1 MSKPTKLTQEAQAL
15 GSAYGEP
22 SAHPFLEFMK
32 TVVARPEFVS
42 FLALVL
48 LTLFTAYYVDFRS
61 EGAARFLTAD
71 NLTNITRQVA
81 VTAIL
86 AVGMTFVILTGGIDL
101 SVGAVVALSS
111 TMMAGAI
118 IGGVPFWG
126 ACGVALLIGIACG
139 AFSGLFVA
147 RFSLPAIIVTL
158 AMMEIARG
166 LGLLYSGGNPLPIS
180 FEYGFL
186 ARNMTLG
193 GFPVPIPTMI
203 MLLMF
208 LIGYIILNR
217 LPIGRYIYA
226 VGGNEEAAILSGI
239 RTRYIKMFVYVV
251 SGFMAAVAGIIQTAR
266 VTSGQPNSA
275 IGFELDAIAAVVLGG
290 TSIAGGR
297 GHIIGTLIGALLLGV
312 LNNALNMLEI
322 SPYTQRVVKG
332 GVILIAVLIGVLR
345 KTSKK

>member
-1 MSKPTKLTQEAQAL
+1 MSNPNELTHEARAS
-15 GSAYGEP
+15 GSAREEP
-22 SAHPFLEFMK
+22 SAHPFGEMLK

-42 FLALVL
+42 FLALIL
-48 LTLFTAYYVDFRS
+48 LTLFTAYYVDFS
-61 EGAARFLTAD
+61 HDGPGRFLTLD

-81 VTAIL
+81 VTSIL

-101 SVGAVVALSS
+101 SVGAVVALTS
-111 TMMAGAI
+111 TLMAGAI

-126 ACGVALLIGIACG
+126 ACGIALLVGIACG
-139 AFSGLFVA
+139 AFSGFFVA

-158 AMMEIARG
+158 AMMEMARG

-180 FEYGFL
+180 FEFGFL
-186 ARNMTLG
+186 ARNFTVN
-193 GFPVPIPTMI
+193 GFPVPIPTLI
-203 MLLMF
+203 MLAMF
-208 LIGYIILNR
+208 LIGYVILNR

-239 RTRYIKMFVYVV
+239 RTRHIKMFVYVV

-297 GHIIGTLIGALLLGV
+297 GHIVGTLIGALLLGV

-332 GVILIAVLIGVLR
+332 VVILIAVLIGVLR
-345 KTSKK
+345 KKK